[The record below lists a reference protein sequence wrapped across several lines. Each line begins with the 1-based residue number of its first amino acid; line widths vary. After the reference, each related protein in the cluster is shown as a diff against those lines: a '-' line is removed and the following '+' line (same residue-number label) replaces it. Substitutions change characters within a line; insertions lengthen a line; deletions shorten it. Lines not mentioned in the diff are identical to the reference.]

1 MEGRTL
7 LSLAGSQIRK
17 LGLEPRTLYNS
28 YTFVPVH
35 FSLPYGSCV
44 QDAAHPCKCEHMS
57 FLLCE
62 HERAGRSCMFMLCQ
76 HVRVH
81 YEYPQDGT
89 TLFPILVACELV
101 SIVYDP
107 RLREFPSGKVARLD
121 ATTPKRCL
129 GLTCELVLVNHPC
142 VLLLCV
148 HLTCELVLVNHLRSS
163 VVTIP

>member
-7 LSLAGSQIRK
+7 LSISASQIRK
-17 LGLEPRTLYNS
+17 PGLEPCTLYNS

-35 FSLPYGSCV
+35 FALPYGSCV

-62 HERAGRSCMFMLCQ
+62 HERAGRSCMFMLSQ

-89 TLFPILVACELV
+89 TLFPILVACEHV
-101 SIVYDP
+101 SFG
-107 RLREFPSGKVARLD
+107 LRPMPGGVPTRNLARLD
-121 ATTPKRCL
+121 ATTPERCS

-142 VLLLCV
+142 V
-148 HLTCELVLVNHLRSS
+148 HLTCELVMVNHSC
-163 VVTIP
+163 VNKYIGA